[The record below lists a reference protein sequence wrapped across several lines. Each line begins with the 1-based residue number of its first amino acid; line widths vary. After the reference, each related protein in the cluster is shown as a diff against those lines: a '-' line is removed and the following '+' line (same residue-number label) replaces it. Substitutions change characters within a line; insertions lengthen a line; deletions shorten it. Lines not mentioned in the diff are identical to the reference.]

1 MPIEKVVLVAAYDFT
16 SRRVAENNGPSAETA
31 PLMATYSILADAGYS
46 FTEILTNKNLPMEL
60 KKDMDYIK
68 TRLSY
73 VVNDMNLSLSTSEV
87 KLEKK
92 LDAIKKRFWLKSTR

>member
-1 MPIEKVVLVAAYDFT
+1 
-16 SRRVAENNGPSAETA
+16 
-31 PLMATYSILADAGYS
+31 MATYSILADAGYS
-46 FTEILTNKNLPMEL
+46 FIEILTNKNLPMEL

-73 VVNDMNLSLSTSEV
+73 VVNDMHVSLSTSGV

-92 LDAIKKRFWLKSTR
+92 LDAIKKEVLAKIDEINISTGG

>member
-1 MPIEKVVLVAAYDFT
+1 MILPLGVLAQ
-16 SRRVAENNGPSAETA
+16 NNGPSAETA

-73 VVNDMNLSLSTSEV
+73 VVNDMNLSLSTSGV